1 MQSKLPRQ
9 RVSHRR
15 LRCMLAQLLGGRQ
28 PQDRG
33 RLECAPLCNRL
44 MGRLNHDQGE
54 LFYSFCL
61 EKVVPDD
68 SHGSVSHSRTPVVFG
83 HLAMALSKKS

>member
-1 MQSKLPRQ
+1 M
-9 RVSHRR
+9 
-15 LRCMLAQLLGGRQ
+15 
-28 PQDRG
+28 
-33 RLECAPLCNRL
+33 